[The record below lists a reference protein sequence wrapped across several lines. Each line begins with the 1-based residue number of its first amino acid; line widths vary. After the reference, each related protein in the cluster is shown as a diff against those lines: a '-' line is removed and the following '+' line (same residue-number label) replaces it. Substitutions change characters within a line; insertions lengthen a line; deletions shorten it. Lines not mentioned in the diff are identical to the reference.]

1 MRRSTLAV
9 FLLLMSPVPVR
20 ACDGHAGVAP
30 EWFAE
35 RPRSAWE
42 LAQGRGEEMRWDEL
56 LGAAG
61 LAAGS
66 GAMLLVAVSL
76 RAASRGRKPRREPA
90 APTPLA
96 VPFDRPA
103 GLPVRVDP
111 GHEGPGPRRFTRE
124 DAGEP
129 WPVAVAVA
137 GR

>member
-9 FLLLMSPVPVR
+9 FLLLMLPMPAW

-30 EWFAE
+30 WWFAE

-42 LAQGRGEEMRWDEL
+42 LAQGRAEEMRWEEV

-66 GAMLLVAVSL
+66 GAMLLAAVSL
-76 RAASRGRKPRREPA
+76 RAASRGRKPPREPA

-103 GLPVRVDP
+103 GLPVRVDQ
-111 GHEGPGPRRFTRE
+111 GHERPGPRRVSRE

-129 WPVAVAVA
+129 CPVDVGVAA
-137 GR
+137 R

>member
-9 FLLLMSPVPVR
+9 CLLLISPVPVW

-30 EWFAE
+30 WWFAE

-42 LAQGRGEEMRWDEL
+42 LAQGRAEEMRWEEV

-66 GAMLLVAVSL
+66 GAMLLAAVSL
-76 RAASRGRKPRREPA
+76 RAASRGRKPPREPA

-103 GLPVRVDP
+103 GLPVRVDQ
-111 GHEGPGPRRFTRE
+111 GHERPGPRRVTRE
-124 DAGEP
+124 DAGQP
-129 WPVAVAVA
+129 WPVDVGVAA
-137 GR
+137 R

>member
-9 FLLLMSPVPVR
+9 FLLLISPVPVW

-42 LAQGRGEEMRWDEL
+42 LAQGRGEEMRWEEL

-66 GAMLLVAVSL
+66 GAMLLVGVSL
-76 RAASRGRKPRREPA
+76 RAASRGRKPPREPA

-103 GLPVRVDP
+103 GLPVRIDQ
-111 GHEGPGPRRFTRE
+111 GHEQLGPTRIIRE
-124 DAGEP
+124 DADGP
-129 WPVAVAVA
+129 CPVAVAVA
-137 GR
+137 DR